1 MMEPDGRKLQQYLNR
16 PLNDLEEE
24 LTLYAPAERGPAQIW
39 ARVAGPVRQRLCVE
53 WDWCQV
59 RQDARFENDV
69 ELATAVLVILS
80 SRVLNLPIPVDLYLI
95 SAIVVKRGLDRFCA
109 CP

>member
-1 MMEPDGRKLQQYLNR
+1 M
-16 PLNDLEEE
+16 
-24 LTLYAPAERGPAQIW
+24 
-39 ARVAGPVRQRLCVE
+39 RQRLCVE

-69 ELATAVLVILS
+69 ELATAVLIILS
-80 SRVLNLPIPVDLYLI
+80 SRVLNLPVPVDLYLI
-95 SAIVVKRGLDRFCA
+95 SAIVVKRGLDHVCA

>member
-1 MMEPDGRKLQQYLNR
+1 MMEPDSRKLQQYLNR

-24 LTLYAPAERGPAQIW
+24 LILYAPAERGPAQIW

-109 CP
+109 CS